1 MAVTPFA
8 ITTSAYT
15 EIKFPVMTDG
25 WGFWVEGCDMYYRE
39 VGPPRSIVYLDA
51 GAVVDNLDGTVTLAA
66 AGHGL
71 TEGDTIVIPG
81 RKKEGAQKFQPEN
94 YASEDN
100 TLVLEAA
107 GDANNL
113 VVIMDYVAET
123 ILAGA
128 FVLGYKDIKILQ
140 NREDAEDKTTRPF
153 ETLFKAKAVSGSGTV
168 HVRAVEA

>member
-15 EIKFPVMTDG
+15 EIKFPMMTDG

-39 VGPPRSIVYLDA
+39 VGPPQSIVYLDA
-51 GAVVDNLDGTVTLAA
+51 GAVVDNLDGTVTIAA
-66 AGHGL
+66 ALHGL

-107 GDANNL
+107 GDASNL
-113 VVIMDYVAET
+113 VLAMDYVAET

-128 FVLGYKDIKILQ
+128 FVLGYKDIKYPQYASKDIS
-140 NREDAEDKTTRPF
+140 RVTRPF

-168 HVRAVEA
+168 HVHAVEA